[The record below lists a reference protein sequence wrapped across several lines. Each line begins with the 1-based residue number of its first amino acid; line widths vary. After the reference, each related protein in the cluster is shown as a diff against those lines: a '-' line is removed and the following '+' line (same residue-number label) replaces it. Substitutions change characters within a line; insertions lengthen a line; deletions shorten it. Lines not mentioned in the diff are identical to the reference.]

1 MSFAVS
7 EAFGEDRTFTDT
19 FRDSLKDEG
28 KLQESIALYE
38 QSIAQNPNSP
48 SAYHNLGKALQQNG
62 QIAEAVACHQKAIL
76 LQPNFTAAYFP
87 LLYAPLPKDSPL
99 IDSLVALYREV
110 IEILPNFPLAYINL
124 AVALSKQGKIQESIA
139 LFQTAVRLQTVA
151 SRPQLSQVEWN
162 WASSRSADF
171 IIVGSPRCGTTSL
184 YKYITSHPQIL
195 PAAHKEICFFSEHFN
210 KGIAWYRSHF
220 PPSIDAHH
228 FLTGEATPTYLTH
241 PLAAE
246 RLHGCFPQA
255 KLIVILRNPV
265 DRAFSHYQM
274 LVRRGTE
281 RRSFEKAIDSEL
293 QLLAGATETSLEDRA
308 QWKDCHYIY
317 KSLYACSLKQWMKLF
332 PREQFLILQS
342 EEFYANPAA
351 TLKQVFEFLDLPDFP
366 LGNYQKYN
374 GGDYQP
380 ADDAVSQRLREY
392 FQPHNRKLD
401 EYLNSVG
408 AGFTHTWL

>member
-1 MSFAVS
+1 MSFA
-7 EAFGEDRTFTDT
+7 DRNFTDT

-124 AVALSKQGKIQESIA
+124 AVTLSKQGKIQESIA

-151 SRPQLSQVEWN
+151 SRPHLSQVEWN
-162 WASSRSADF
+162 WASSREAQLSPRESADF
-171 IIVGSPRCGTTSL
+171 IIIGSPRCGTTSL

-195 PAAHKEICFFSEHFN
+195 AAAHKEICFFSEHFN
-210 KGIAWYRSHF
+210 KGIDWYLSHF
-220 PPSIDAHH
+220 PPPIEAHH

-246 RLHGCFPQA
+246 RLHGCLPQV

-281 RRSFEKAIDSEL
+281 HRSFEKAINSEL
-293 QLLAGATETSLEDRA
+293 QLLDGATETCLEDRNH
-308 QWKDCHYIY
+308 WKDCHYIY
-317 KSLYACSLKQWMKLF
+317 KSLYGCSLKQWIKLF
-332 PREQFLILQS
+332 PTEQFLILQS

-392 FQPHNRKLD
+392 FQPHNRELA
-401 EYLNSVG
+401 EYVKREF
-408 AGFTHTWL
+408 AW

>member
-1 MSFAVS
+1 MQNSLN
-7 EAFGEDRTFTDT
+7 DR
-19 FRDSLKDEG
+19 E

-38 QSIAQNPNSP
+38 QAIAQNPNSP
-48 SAYHNLGKALQQNG
+48 SAYHDLGKALQQNG
-62 QIAEAVACHQKAIL
+62 QIAAAVACHQKAIL

-87 LLYAPLPKDSPL
+87 LMYAPLPKDSPL
-99 IDSLVALYREV
+99 IDGLVALYREV

-151 SRPQLSQVEWN
+151 SRPELSQVEWN
-162 WASSRSADF
+162 STKAREADF
-171 IIVGSPRCGTTSL
+171 IIIGSPRCGTTSL

-195 PAAHKEICFFSEHFN
+195 PAANKEICFFSEHFN
-210 KGIAWYRSHF
+210 KGLAWYQAHF
-220 PPSIDAHH
+220 PPHIDAHN

-241 PLAAE
+241 PLAAS
-246 RLHGCFPQA
+246 RLHGCVPKA

-281 RRSFEKAIDSEL
+281 SRTFEQAIDSEL
-293 QLLAGATETSLEDRA
+293 QLLAGATEISLADKSS
-308 QWKDCHYIY
+308 WKDCHYIY

-351 TLKQVFEFLDLPDFP
+351 TLKQVFEFLDLPD
-366 LGNYQKYN
+366 YQLSDYKQYN
-374 GGDYQP
+374 GGNYQP
-380 ADDAVSQRLREY
+380 ADDVVSQRLREY
-392 FQPHNRKLD
+392 FQPHNRKLA
-401 EYLNSVG
+401 EYANKEF
-408 AGFTHTWL
+408 AW